1 MEENNFQRLMAEDED
16 HYTQLYGDKI
26 RSNVWE
32 TMGFIRLV
40 GEMVT
45 MFVPRVF
52 DVFVMATGGGRSEEN
67 DQQRPPDPPS
77 SGRGPAPGEGPSAPP
92 DDPDR

>member
-1 MEENNFQRLMAEDED
+1 MAEDED
-16 HYTQLYGDKI
+16 HYTRLYGDKI

-52 DVFVMATGGGRSEEN
+52 DVFVMATGGRNEDNEE
-67 DQQRPPDPPS
+67 QQHPDPPS
-77 SGRGPAPGEGPSAPP
+77 LGRGPAPGDTGPSAP
-92 DDPDR
+92 DAPDR